1 MPFLREPR
9 AIEEQSLGFIAN
21 LLAQEPLAPE
31 EKFVLARIIHAT
43 GDPGFKEIFVCH
55 PEFVRRAV
63 EALKAGTT
71 VVADVKMLAVG
82 INRRVLRRL
91 GGRVRCAISSAAVAS
106 EAQDKGCTRAMAAMD
121 HLAPL
126 MAGSLVAIGNAPT
139 ALFRVLELY
148 RDGRASPAAVV
159 GVPVGFVGAAEAKEA
174 LRASGL
180 PYLTVKGSK
189 GGSSVAAAAVN
200 ALLYLAAGEAHG

>member
-1 MPFLREPR
+1 LREPH
-9 AIEEQSLGFIAN
+9 AIEEKSLGFVGK
-21 LLAQEPLAPE
+21 LLAEEPFCPE

-43 GDPGFKEIFVCH
+43 GDPGFRELFECH
-55 PEFVRRAV
+55 PEFVFRAV
-63 EALKAGTT
+63 EALKAGAA
-71 VVADVKMLAVG
+71 VIADVKMVAAG
-82 INRRVLRRL
+82 INRRLLKRL
-91 GGRVRCAISSAAVAS
+91 GGRVRCAISSAVVVA

-126 MAGSLVAIGNAPT
+126 MEGSLVAIGNAPT

-159 GVPVGFVGAAEAKEA
+159 GVPVGFVGAAETKEA
-174 LRASGL
+174 LRASRL

-200 ALLYLAAGEAHG
+200 ALLRLAAGEAHG